1 MHSNIASSKQIVSW
15 IVENS
20 LMVIVNRQISKRC
33 AMVGNNTWYLSSH
46 CSFVWVVLMN
56 NFFPGRPSIVVLITI
71 WDHALSSPVHQKICL
86 KYGAL
91 MGLEPTTSIL
101 RVRRATHCTTP
112 PLMFKSSAI
121 FLKRHTWNKY
131 LVTVDK
137 SAFIN
142 VKISIYPTC
151 LIWLEKGVQNFL
163 RNSRQNTFTRIH
175 NAIFKS
181 HTLINIE
188 NAHSL

>member
-1 MHSNIASSKQIVSW
+1 
-15 IVENS
+15 
-20 LMVIVNRQISKRC
+20 
-33 AMVGNNTWYLSSH
+33 
-46 CSFVWVVLMN
+46 
-56 NFFPGRPSIVVLITI
+56 
-71 WDHALSSPVHQKICL
+71 
-86 KYGAL
+86 
-91 MGLEPTTSIL
+91 
-101 RVRRATHCTTP
+101 
-112 PLMFKSSAI
+112 LMFKSSAI